1 MLEIQDLSES
11 EITEILARVGYGHLA
26 CSRDDRPYVVPI
38 QYVYEDGEIFI
49 YTTEGKKFDIISRNP
64 RVCLQVEEVIDHKQW
79 QSVIVDGIA
88 EQLAS
93 GDAQDRALKLI
104 LRDNP
109 TLTPAVSIRW
119 LDSWVRENR
128 EVIYRITIK
137 ETSGRR
143 AVDRHGKTPSI
154 PIRGSKGTVI

>member
-64 RVCLQVEEVIDHKQW
+64 KVCLQVEEVINNMQW
-79 QSVIVDGIA
+79 QSVIVDGVA
-88 EQLAS
+88 EQLTS
-93 GDAQDRALKLI
+93 GNEQDRSLKLI

-137 ETSGRR
+137 ETSG
-143 AVDRHGKTPSI
+143 
-154 PIRGSKGTVI
+154 